1 MRIIKKSFL
10 LGYILCIL
18 ILLGTTSCKDSTEND
33 NNVEESYSENAPLG
47 SIKEIEK
54 LLSQKNQA
62 GFLQLDSIKKY
73 YESNPNPV
81 WSDLKFRALFIEILK
96 KTDLEGLSYSEYHG
110 QEIDTLTAHI
120 RELNNKERSRL
131 DVLLTDAYFQYSS
144 HLLNG
149 KIEPRKIHEVFDI
162 PRNEASLKN
171 LLKES
176 SEANDIEVALNKIR
190 PTNPIYTQLIA
201 ALKEF
206 EAKKNEF
213 EEFKPIEDG
222 ELIKPGMQDGR
233 MPKIKFRLMALG
245 YLDNIDPFT
254 YDHSEAVQKAIKSLQ
269 LDNGLLGDG
278 IVGNSTIAL
287 LNIDYKDRY
296 NQILANLERWRWYP
310 RNLGKHYVLVNIA
323 NYKLEII
330 KDDKIVSSHKT
341 MVGTDVRKTPI
352 FSETIKYIVFNPTWT
367 IPPTIKSKD
376 VIPGIRKNTDY
387 LSKKHLNVYSSNGE
401 KLDPSEIDW
410 NSNAVNSY
418 TYRQYPGSSN
428 PLGVVKIIY
437 PNKHL
442 IYLHDT
448 PSKSLFSR
456 NSRAQ
461 SSGCIRV
468 EAALDLAKYL
478 LEDQPEYNSKK
489 IEEILATGKTTQ
501 VKMKQQIQVHHF
513 YWTAWLENGKPKFT
527 EDIYKYDEKII
538 SELLKAS
545 KP

>member
-1 MRIIKKSFL
+1 LKITRKSFL
-10 LGYILCIL
+10 WGYAICIL
-18 ILLGTTSCKDSTEND
+18 SFLATTSCKNSAESD
-33 NNVEESYSENAPLG
+33 NNVEDNYSENAPLG
-47 SIKEIEK
+47 SKNEIDK
-54 LLSQKNQA
+54 LLSQENQVS
-62 GFLQLDSIKKY
+62 FFQLDSIKKFY
-73 YESNPNPV
+73 AVNPNPV
-81 WSDLKFRALFIEILK
+81 WSDLQFRTSFIEVLK

-110 QEIDTLTAHI
+110 QDIDTLTAHI

-131 DVLLTDAYFQYSS
+131 DVLLTDAYFQYSN

-162 PRNEASLKN
+162 PRNEASFTN
-171 LLKES
+171 LLKQS
-176 SEANDIEVALNKIR
+176 LEANDFEVAFKKIR
-190 PTNPIYTQLIA
+190 PTNPIYTQLIS

-206 EAKKNEF
+206 KEKKEEF
-213 EEFKPIEDG
+213 EEFKDIEEGD
-222 ELIKPGMQDGR
+222 LIKPGMQDGR

-245 YLDNIDPFT
+245 YLKNIDPFT
-254 YDHSEAVQKAIKSLQ
+254 YDHSEAVQEAIKNLQ
-269 LDNGLLGDG
+269 LDNGLLADG

-310 RNLGKHYVLVNIA
+310 RDLGEHYILVNIA
-323 NYKLEII
+323 NYQLEVL
-330 KDDKIVSSHKT
+330 KNDEVVSSHKT

-352 FSETIKYIVFNPTWT
+352 FSEEIKYIVFNPTWT

-376 VIPGIRKNTDY
+376 VIPGVRKNIDY
-387 LSKKHLNVYSSNGE
+387 LSKKHLNVYNANGE
-401 KLDPSEIDW
+401 RLDPSEIDW
-410 NSNAVNSY
+410 NNNRVNSY
-418 TYRQYPGSSN
+418 TYRQNPGGSN

-468 EAALDLAKYL
+468 EAALELAQYL
-478 LEDQPEYNSKK
+478 LEDQPEYISEK
-489 IEEILATGKTTQ
+489 IEEIIATGKTTQ
-501 VKMKQQIQVHHF
+501 VKMKQHVKVHHF

-527 EDIYKYDEKII
+527 EDIYKYDKKII
-538 SELLKAS
+538 SELLKDS